1 MSQSSWN
8 SYSGDASTITLR
20 LVNHAITPLRTSP
33 DPPRAVR
40 NFVMTDQ
47 LPKSNSNLT
56 PSTEPAPK
64 PKKVVHK
71 AIGPRLRI
79 VFSVMLFLL
88 ALIGANSAYLVGVK
102 AMEWWY
108 QKSFQDFFYINMFL
122 MHIIVGLMIIA
133 PFLVFGLIHMR
144 NTKDRKIRRT
154 VRIGYAL
161 FAMCIVILLTGL
173 ALVRIEGILDL
184 KHPTTRSL
192 IYWAHVACPVVG
204 LWLYW
209 LHRLVGPKMKVKQ
222 GFAFAGF
229 AVAAAAIMLVLQSQD
244 PREWNAVGPAE
255 GKEYFEPS
263 LALTSTGNFIP
274 AKTLD
279 MNQYCLKC
287 HQDAHGDWVD
297 SVHHFSSFNNPM
309 YLASVAETRDVS
321 MERDG
326 NVKASR
332 FCAGCHDPVPF
343 FSGAFD
349 DPNFDML
356 KHPTA
361 NSGITCTVCHA
372 ISNVNSQ
379 VGNADY
385 TIEEPIHYP
394 FAHSENSMLQWV
406 NSQLI
411 KAKPSFHK
419 QTFLK
424 PLHKTSEF
432 CATCHKVNLPYELN
446 HYKEFLRGQNHYDSW
461 LLSGVSGHG
470 ARSFYYP
477 KVAETNCNEC
487 HMPTKESNDFG
498 AMVLDDSG
506 KLKAHD
512 HLFPSANTGMAW
524 LRNKKDVVKTHQNYM
539 QGIMRVDLFGVR
551 EDADVDGRLIAPLR
565 PTVPTL
571 EAGNDYLLETV
582 IRTLKMGH
590 HFTQGTSD
598 SNEIWLEVTA
608 TTDGKVIGNSGL
620 LQDDSSVDPWS
631 HFVNSFMLDREG
643 NRIDRRNA
651 EDIFVALYSNQIP
664 PGAGQTAHYRLAVP
678 DDVNAPITVKVRL
691 LYRKFDTTYMKYVDK
706 KLTEMGAAPI
716 RGHVDGQP
724 YYNELPISV
733 LAEDSVTFPVST
745 SEATVTNAP
754 VDFPEWQRWNDYG
767 IGMLLKGKAELK
779 QAAAAFREVE
789 ELGRYDGPLNLA
801 RTLLREAGSGQLEQ
815 AVEAVKRAA
824 AATDP
829 AAPEWTIKW
838 LSGELN
844 RQQGFLKEAEENFRQ
859 VLNYRTEET
868 IRRKFDFSRD
878 YVVNNLLGQT
888 IFDLA
893 LQIRG
898 ERRKDERQQRFKEA
912 ADVFQRTL
920 ELDPEN
926 VDAHYNLAQL
936 YSNLGDAELANKHQ
950 KLHARY
956 KTDDTARGQAVG
968 AARKKYPAANAAA
981 EPLVIYDLHRT
992 SQTP

>member
-1 MSQSSWN
+1 
-8 SYSGDASTITLR
+8 
-20 LVNHAITPLRTSP
+20 
-33 DPPRAVR
+33 
-40 NFVMTDQ
+40 MTDSSNDMA
-47 LPKSNSNLT
+47 SNST
-56 PSTEPAPK
+56 AEVTSSSK
-64 PKKVVHK
+64 SKKMVRK

-79 VFSVMLFLL
+79 VFNVMLFLL

-102 AMEWWY
+102 ALEWWY
-108 QKSFQDFFYINMFL
+108 EKSFQDFFYINMFL
-122 MHIIVGLMIIA
+122 MHIIVGLLIVV

-161 FAMCIVILLTGL
+161 FAMCVVILLSGL

-184 KHPTTRSL
+184 KHPTTRAA
-192 IYWAHVACPVVG
+192 IYWAHVACPIVG

-229 AVAAAAIMLVLQSQD
+229 AVAAAAVMLVLQSQD

-274 AKTLD
+274 ARTLD

-287 HQDAHGDWVD
+287 HQDAHGDWTN

-309 YLASVAETRDVS
+309 YLASVAETRDVA
-321 MERDG
+321 MARDG

-356 KHPTA
+356 THPTA
-361 NSGITCTVCHA
+361 KSGITCTVCHA

-394 FAHSENSMLQWV
+394 FAHSKNVMLQWV
-406 NSQLI
+406 NNQLI

-432 CATCHKVNLPYELN
+432 CATCHKVNLPFELN
-446 HYKEFLRGQNHYDSW
+446 HYKEWLRGQNHYDSW

-477 KVAETNCNEC
+477 DVAETNCNDC
-487 HMPTKESNDFG
+487 HMPLKESNDFG

-506 KLKAHD
+506 KLKGHD

-524 LRNKKDVVKTHQNYM
+524 LRNKDDVVKAHQNYM
-539 QGIMRVDLFGVR
+539 QGITRVDLFGVR
-551 EDADVDGRLIAPLR
+551 ENAGVDGRLTAPLR
-565 PTVPTL
+565 PEVPTL
-571 EAGNDYLLETV
+571 EAGKDYLLETV
-582 IRTLKMGH
+582 IRTLKLGH

-608 TTDGKVIGNSGL
+608 TSNGKNIGSSGE

-631 HFVNSFMLDREG
+631 HFLNSFMLDRNG

-651 EDIFVALYSNQIP
+651 EDIFVALYNNQIP
-664 PGAGQTAHYRLAVP
+664 PGAGQTVHYRLNVP
-678 DDVNAPITVKVRL
+678 QDIQAPITVKVRL
-691 LYRKFDTTYMKYVDK
+691 LYRKFDTTYMKYVDQ
-706 KLTEMGAAPI
+706 KLSEMGADPI
-716 RGHVDGQP
+716 RGHVDGEP
-724 YYNELPISV
+724 YYNTMPIAV

-745 SEATVTNAP
+745 SQQRVTNEAREI
-754 VDFPEWQRWNDYG
+754 PEWQRWNDYG

-779 QAAAAFREVE
+779 QAAEAFRKVE

-801 RTLLREAGSGQLEQ
+801 RTLIREAGAGQLE
-815 AVEAVKRAA
+815 EAVKAVKRVAA
-824 AATDP
+824 YDDP
-829 AAPEWTIKW
+829 AAPPWTLKW

-844 RQQGFLKEAEENFRQ
+844 RQQGFLKEAEDNFRQ
-859 VLNYRTEET
+859 VLTYRTEET

-898 ERRKDERQQRFKEA
+898 DARKDQRTQRLQEA
-912 ADVFQRTL
+912 ADVFQRSL

-936 YSNLGDAELANKHQ
+936 HSYLGNAGLAEQHQ
-950 KLHARY
+950 KLHAKY
-956 KTDDTARGQAVG
+956 KLDDTARGQAVG

-981 EPLVIYDLHRT
+981 EPLVIYDLHRQ
-992 SQTP
+992 SNGGDDGAP

>member
-1 MSQSSWN
+1 MSDSSSEKSIQST
-8 SYSGDASTITLR
+8 AQPIAT
-20 LVNHAITPLRTSP
+20 A
-33 DPPRAVR
+33 
-40 NFVMTDQ
+40 
-47 LPKSNSNLT
+47 
-56 PSTEPAPK
+56 K
-64 PKKVVHK
+64 PKKIVRK
-71 AIGPRLRI
+71 AIGRRLRI
-79 VFSVMLFLL
+79 VFNVMLFLL

-102 AMEWWY
+102 ALEWWY
-108 QKSFQDFFYINMFL
+108 KKSFQDFFYINMFL
-122 MHIIVGLMIIA
+122 MHIIVGLLIVV
-133 PFLVFGLIHMR
+133 PFLVFGLVHMR

-161 FAMCIVILLTGL
+161 FGMCVVILVSGL
-173 ALVRIEGILDL
+173 ALVRIEGVLDL
-184 KHPTTRSL
+184 KHPTTRAA
-192 IYWAHVACPVVG
+192 IYWAHVACPVIG

-229 AVAAAAIMLVLQSQD
+229 AVAAAAVMLVLQSQD

-255 GKEYFEPS
+255 GKDYFEPS

-287 HQDAHGDWVD
+287 HQDAHGDWAN
-297 SVHHFSSFNNPM
+297 SAHHFSSFNNPM
-309 YLASVAETRDVS
+309 YLASVAETRDVA
-321 MERDG
+321 MARDG

-361 NSGITCTVCHA
+361 KSGITCTVCHA

-379 VGNADY
+379 LGNADY

-394 FAHSENSMLQWV
+394 FAHSKNVMLQWV
-406 NSQLI
+406 NNQLI

-432 CATCHKVNLPYELN
+432 CATCHKVNLPFELN
-446 HYKEFLRGQNHYDSW
+446 HYKEWLRGQNHYDSW

-487 HMPTKESNDFG
+487 HMPVKESNDFG
-498 AMVLDDSG
+498 AMFLDDSG
-506 KLKAHD
+506 KLKAHG

-524 LRNKKDVVKTHQNYM
+524 LRNKDDVVKAHQDYM
-539 QGIMRVDLFGVR
+539 QGITRVDIFGVR
-551 EDADVDGRLIAPLR
+551 EDADVDGNLIAPLR
-565 PTVPTL
+565 PAVPTL
-571 EAGNDYLLETV
+571 QAGKNYLLETV

-598 SNEIWLEVTA
+598 SNEIWLEVMA
-608 TTDGKVIGNSGL
+608 TSDGKTIGSSGQL
-620 LQDDSSVDPWS
+620 KEDSSVDPWS
-631 HFVNSFMLDREG
+631 HFVNSFMLDRNG
-643 NRIDRRNA
+643 NRIERRNA
-651 EDIFVALYSNQIP
+651 EDIFVALYNNQIP
-664 PGAGQTAHYRLAVP
+664 PGAGQTVHYRLNVP
-678 DDVNAPITVKVRL
+678 KDIQAPITVKVRL
-691 LYRKFDTTYMKYVDK
+691 LYRKFDTTYMQYVDK
-706 KLTEMGAAPI
+706 KLTQMGADPI
-716 RGHVDGQP
+716 RGHVDGKP
-724 YYNELPISV
+724 YFNELPISV
-733 LAEDSVTFPVST
+733 LAEDSVTFPVDS
-745 SEATVTNAP
+745 SDQLVTNA
-754 VDFPEWQRWNDYG
+754 DTEIAEWQRWNDYG

-779 QAAAAFREVE
+779 QAAEAFRKVE

-801 RTLLREAGSGQLEQ
+801 RTLIREAGAGQLEE
-815 AVEAVKRAA
+815 AVDAVKRAA
-824 AATDP
+824 AYDDP
-829 AAPEWTIKW
+829 AAPPWTLKW

-844 RQQGFLKEAEENFRQ
+844 RQQGFLKEAEDNFRQ
-859 VLNYRTEET
+859 VLTYRTEET
-868 IRRKFDFSRD
+868 IRRKFDFSKD

-898 ERRKDERQQRFKEA
+898 DARKDQRTERLQEA
-912 ADVFQRTL
+912 ADVFERTL
-920 ELDPEN
+920 ELDSEN

-936 YSNLGDAELANKHQ
+936 HSYLGNPELAAQHQ
-950 KLHARY
+950 KSHAKY
-956 KTDDTARGQAVG
+956 KLDDTARGQAVG

-981 EPLVIYDLHRT
+981 EPLVIYDLHRNYG
-992 SQTP
+992 SGDAGSDAANEAP